1 MRLTVIALGA
11 AISVMAFGAQAMPM
25 TKLAPSAGLVEQA
38 RVTCAYLT
46 RDGYCVR
53 PRKAHKKHH
62 VPHRY
67 YRERVYRPYEPAPA
81 DDYSWRYERPRP
93 IIRVVPDYPPYC
105 PPRCVSGPRH
115 VPAAGCS

>member
-1 MRLTVIALGA
+1 MRLTVIALGG
-11 AISVMAFGAQAMPM
+11 AISVMALGAQAMPM
-25 TKLAPSAGLVEQA
+25 TKLAPSTGLVEQA

-81 DDYSWRYERPRP
+81 DDYYWRYERPRP
-93 IIRVVPDYPPYC
+93 VIRVVPNYPPYDD
-105 PPRCVSGPRH
+105 GWYDN
-115 VPAAGCS
+115 GDD